1 MIVGPSARKR
11 GSEAAARRQPGR
23 EGKVQVKAWVE
34 PELRSRLK
42 ALAIQLDKPMETLL
56 IEQLEMLLRKHGK

>member
-1 MIVGPSARKR
+1 MAPTARKR
-11 GSEAAARRQPGR
+11 VSSAASRPQPGR

-42 ALAIQLDKPMETLL
+42 ALAIQLDTPMEALL
-56 IEQLEMLLRKHGK
+56 IEQLEQLLRKHGK